1 MAELPEHRWI
11 SDAQELPLVVAAL
24 ERAPWVALDTES
36 NSMFVYRERMC
47 LLQLNCGG
55 SLFVI
60 DGLALAT
67 SAPSTALDSLKPQL
81 ERRDRPLY
89 LHGGEYDV
97 AVFRRDFGIQ
107 LAGVWDT
114 QQAASLL
121 GYDKTGYGAVVER
134 SLGLVLDKAWTHYDW
149 GTRPIA
155 PGALQY
161 ALDDVIHLPRVGE
174 LLLAEIQQNDLVEEL
189 AIACQAVSEAAWSGG
204 FDPAGFW
211 KIKGVRE
218 LKGHQLGALCA
229 MWSWRDQLARQA
241 NQPPG
246 RLINNQLL
254 FTVARIAPTNFQ
266 LLKKIGLRGYF
277 LSEHGEGLIACIKKA
292 SSDPAELPTRPRAR
306 EVAEDEE
313 LRETRLKDWRRAEAE
328 RRQVPLQVVL
338 PARAL
343 EYLKQHGMTGTDIPQ
358 LGAKRLRL
366 YGDDLRRLC
375 S

>member
-1 MAELPEHRWI
+1 MTMPEHQWI
-11 SDAQELPLVVAAL
+11 DRAEQLPQVVSAL
-24 ERAPWVALDTES
+24 AGAPWVALDTES

-55 SLFVI
+55 ALFVL
-60 DGLALAT
+60 DGLALAQD
-67 SAPSTALDSLKPQL
+67 APSHALDSLKREL
-81 ERRDRPLY
+81 ERHDRPLY

-107 LAGVWDT
+107 LKGVWDS

-121 GYDKTGYGAVVER
+121 GWEKTGYGAAVER
-134 SLGLVLDKAWTHYDW
+134 VCSIALDKAWTHYDW
-149 GTRPIA
+149 GIRPIA
-155 PGALQY
+155 PGALLY
-161 ALDDVIHLPRVGE
+161 ALDDVIHLPKVAQA
-174 LLLAEIQQNDLVEEL
+174 LQAEILSQDLVEEL
-189 AIACQAVSEAAWSGG
+189 AIACQAVADAAWSGG

-229 MWSWRDQLARQA
+229 LWTWRDQLARQA

-246 RLINNQLL
+246 RLINNQML

-266 LLKKIGLRGYF
+266 LLKKIGLRGWF
-277 LSEHGEGLIACIKKA
+277 LAEQGEALIDCIKNA
-292 SSDPAELPTRPRAR
+292 SSDPAQLPSRPRAR
-306 EVAEDEE
+306 EVSQDEE
-313 LRETRLKDWRRAEAE
+313 LREVRLKDWRRSEAE

-338 PARAL
+338 PARSL
-343 EYLKQHGMTGTDIPQ
+343 EYLKQHGMNGTEVPQ